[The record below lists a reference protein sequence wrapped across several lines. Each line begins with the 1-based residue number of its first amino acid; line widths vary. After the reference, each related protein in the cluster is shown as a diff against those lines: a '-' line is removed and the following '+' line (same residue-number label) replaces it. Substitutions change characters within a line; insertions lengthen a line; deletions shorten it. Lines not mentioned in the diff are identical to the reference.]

1 MAISDTTKWIAIII
15 GLIIVGIIIYYFYK
29 YISTTNTLVL

>member
-29 YISTTNTLVL
+29 YISTNNTVVL

>member
-1 MAISDTTKWIAIII
+1 MVISDTTKWIAIII

-29 YISTTNTLVL
+29 YISTTKTVVL

>member
-29 YISTTNTLVL
+29 YISTTNPVVL

>member
-1 MAISDTTKWIAIII
+1 MAISDTTKWVAIII

-29 YISTTNTLVL
+29 YISTTNTVVL